1 MESVAIIGGVT
12 YTAISAPIIDRACL
26 GDTLSVGNCIA
37 ASMKVSILTDDD
49 IPASAKV
56 IIKARITDEVDYSE
70 WLEMGTFYIDSRE
83 ENSGLVTLQC
93 YDSMLK
99 AGQNYVEDNDTTGR
113 IDWPQSMQACVKEI
127 AARIGVAIDPR
138 TVIKTTAPYQVPYPA
153 KLTMMQVLGYIGA
166 CHGGNWVI
174 TPENKLRLIPL
185 VPQPVDSFDII
196 DQDYNTICTN
206 DGFELV
212 WKHADTE
219 DIVNPAGGGAI
230 DVPVVVGKIT
240 TAKPMTISRVTIA
253 CDEDLGYTLGDST
266 GFELRIEENPYAC
279 QAICD
284 DLYAALK
291 GMVYAPFTIQTA
303 CYDPATELGDWIYVG
318 DKVRSVLYVESAT
331 LNINFRANASAPGK
345 DEMGSEYPY
354 LGAIQR
360 LQKADE
366 RLEKYMEAQKD
377 EIHSRIDQTRTSILL
392 EVAGTYA
399 TQDQVNTDLEILAG
413 EITAEVTRATTAD
426 EKFESRLTLTES
438 AITTEVSR
446 AKGQEDALS
455 SQIKQTADKIELKV
469 SKGDISSQI
478 SVETG
483 TVTIGSNRL
492 VIESDNFK
500 LSKKGKVSANGSITS
515 EGSEFSTSLDDG
527 GIFMYDN
534 GTRAG
539 WLRCDDYAW
548 GDDDFGQVVSLQTFL
563 EGLVIGSGDN
573 YGSGYGTDY
582 SFVYNNGLNTFGYN
596 ERFWFG
602 EDMHVDGKIHTSD
615 QIQFYGDPTWDNHWG
630 AYLSGTYSSQGAEG
644 VYVCGY
650 LWVTEY
656 LRVVGS
662 KTRVV
667 DTDTYGMVCLNAM
680 ESADAVFS
688 DFGSGTL
695 DDTGVAYIYFDQV
708 FVETVDLL
716 HDYYVL
722 TTQTSEKQLAYVE
735 KNSDYFVVHGTPGA
749 SFDWIV
755 YAYQRGYTA
764 ERLEVDT
771 TVEVGKD
778 RADTSVFRGDNK
790 GAVTSGNYM
799 EEFKDTYD
807 EQAAAYLEEYEQEV
821 TDDYDY

>member
-1 MESVAIIGGVT
+1 MESVAVIGGVT

-49 IPASAKV
+49 IPASAEV
-56 IIKARITDEVDYSE
+56 VIKARITDEVDYSE
-70 WLEMGTFYIDSRE
+70 WKEMGTFYIDSRE
-83 ENSGLVTLQC
+83 ENDGLITLQC

-113 IDWPQSMQACVKEI
+113 MDWPQSMQACVKEI
-127 AARIGVAIDPR
+127 AARIGVEIDFR
-138 TVIKTTAPYQVPYPA
+138 TSIKTTAPYQVPYPA

-185 VPQPVDSFDII
+185 VPQPEDSFDII

-206 DGFELV
+206 DGYELV
-212 WKHADTE
+212 WKHTDTE
-219 DIVNPAGGGAI
+219 NIENPAGGGAI

-240 TAKPMTISRVTIA
+240 TAKAMTISRVTIA

-284 DLYAALK
+284 DLYAAMK
-291 GMVYAPFTIQTA
+291 GMVYAPFTAQTA
-303 CYDPATELGDWIYVG
+303 CYDPCTELGDWLYIG
-318 DKVRSVLYVESAT
+318 DKVRSVLYAESAT
-331 LNINFRANASAPGK
+331 LNINFRVNASAPGK

-354 LGAIQR
+354 LGTIQR

-399 TQDQVNTDLEILAG
+399 TQDKVNTDLEILDG
-413 EITAEVTRATTAD
+413 KITAEVTRATTAD

-500 LSKKGKVSANGSITS
+500 LNKSGKVECSGSITT
-515 EGSEFSTSLDDG
+515 EDG
-527 GIFMYDN
+527 YCKTKIDSGGVNFYND
-534 GTRAG
+534 GYRVG
-539 WLRCDDYAW
+539 HLR
-548 GDDDFGQVVSLQTFL
+548 GDSVAVGGYGDSS
-563 EGLVIGSGDN
+563 VIGMDIQNDGFIMAT
-573 YGSGYGTDY
+573 GSTYHWA
-582 SFVYNNGLNTFGYN
+582 YNNGLNPNDAT
-596 ERFWFG
+596 ERFYFG
-602 EDMHVDGKIHTSD
+602 DDIYSIGMFHTTD
-615 QIQFYGDPTWDNHWG
+615 VIQFYGASYTPYG
-630 AYLSGTYSSQGAEG
+630 AHISGTYSSSGANG
-644 VYVCGY
+644 VFIEGY
-650 LWVTEY
+650 LWVTEKMTC
-656 LRVVGS
+656 LGAKNRAVV
-662 KTRVV
+662 
-667 DTDTYGMVCLNAM
+667 TDNYDIVCLNAV
-680 ESADAVFS
+680 ESADAVFT
-688 DFGSGTL
+688 DMGCGTVDDSG
-695 DDTGVAYIYFDQV
+695 VSYIYFDPVFAETIDLSHEYQV
-708 FVETVDLL
+708 F
-716 HDYYVL
+716 
-722 TTQTSEKQLAYVE
+722 TTQTGSKKVNYVIKE
-735 KNSDYFVVHGTPGA
+735 YDFFIVYGETGA
-749 SFDWIV
+749 TFDWIV
-755 YAYQRGYTA
+755 YARQKDYVA
-764 ERLEVDT
+764 ERLET
-771 TVEVGKD
+771 ANIAEQRTEK
-778 RADTSVFRGDNK
+778 ADPSIFYDDDK
-790 GAVTSGNYM
+790 GANAAENHM
-799 EEFKDTYD
+799 AEFKDTYD